1 MFKYQ
6 DILIYRFYLD
16 IVSLFL
22 QKEGVIM
29 ALAFG
34 LFLVTLIFIIWQPK
48 GLQIGTTAVIGAV
61 AAIVLGVVSFDDVL
75 TVINIVW
82 DATLAFIGIII
93 LSMVLDEIGFF
104 EWAAIKMTRLSGGSG
119 NKMFVYILLLGA
131 VVAAFF
137 ANDGAALI
145 LTPILLAKMKYLKM
159 KPLPIFAFLMAGGF
173 IGDAA
178 SNPLVISNLTNIVTV
193 GYFDIGFVEYAKHMF
208 LLNLLSIIASIVVL
222 WIYFRKDIPLHV
234 NVDELPEASSVIKSQ
249 IMFKISWAF
258 LVLLM
263 AGYFIGDMLHLPVSL
278 FALGGALLFLAIANH
293 YKAVKPIMTIKA
305 APWQVVWFSIGLYV
319 VVYGLKNAGLT
330 DIIASWIA
338 ELIAQGNVIAV
349 IGTGFLSAVI
359 SSIMNNMPTIMI
371 MDIAIDKVGYVGN
384 EALVYA
390 NILGSNLGPK
400 MTPIGSLATLLW
412 LHVLAQKGVKIGWG
426 EYMRVGL
433 VVTPPVLFIAL
444 LGLI

>member
-1 MFKYQ
+1 MMSVLKREGKVMLLAF
-6 DILIYRFYLD
+6 
-16 IVSLFL
+16 SLF
-22 QKEGVIM
+22 V
-29 ALAFG
+29 
-34 LFLVTLIFIIWQPK
+34 VTLTFIIWQPK
-48 GLQIGTTAVIGAV
+48 DLQIGTSAVVG
-61 AAIVLGVVSFDDVL
+61 AIVALLIGVVSFEDVI
-75 TVINIVW
+75 TVTSIVW

-104 EWAAIKMTRLSGGSG
+104 EWAAIKMAKLSGGSG

-131 VVAAFF
+131 LVAAFF

-173 IGDAA
+173 IGDSA

-193 GYFDIGFVEYAKHMF
+193 GYFDIGFVEYAKNMF
-208 LLNLLSIIASIVVL
+208 LPNLLSIVASITVL
-222 WIYFRKDIPLHV
+222 WFYFRKDIPLR
-234 NVDELPEASSVIKSQ
+234 VDVAELPEASSVIKNE
-249 IMFKISWAF
+249 IMFKLSWFF
-258 LVLLM
+258 LALLM
-263 AGYFIGDMLHLPVSL
+263 LGYFIGDKYNLPVSL
-278 FALGGALLFLAIANH
+278 FALGGALIFLLIANY
-293 YKAVKPIMTIKA
+293 YKATKPIATIKA

-330 DIIASWIA
+330 DIIASWIV
-338 ELIAQGNVIAV
+338 ELNTHGTNIAI
-349 IGTGFLSAVI
+349 IGTGFLSAFI
-359 SSIMNNMPTIMI
+359 SSVMNNMPTIMI

-426 EYMRVGL
+426 EYMKVGL
-433 VVTPPVLFIAL
+433 IITPPVLLVAL
-444 LGLI
+444 LGLL